1 MMAAHTT
8 GQSLGDAIQLH
19 GKKQQQRPHC
29 CTILVT
35 DTIEADG
42 RFILCHLAAVAAQ
55 MQQQLPT
62 KSSSTAGGGPSSS
75 SSRVLWFA
83 CGGGGGTDTSTV
95 RAAIRRLGSAA
106 GSAETVSVQ
115 SVPAMIL
122 DEQILMGQDRNDDDV
137 DHDEDAISDKR
148 LQPLWEQLLSMIQDW
163 RQQVTVSDDSLY
175 PLVIID
181 DMSTL
186 AVLMGEREAYLL
198 AYWARDLSLEVD
210 FHLVIRS
217 LGTDGTSFQTPIAY
231 FGAGGKQDT
240 YTTVDD
246 DDDEAY
252 CWEAGLVELADQIID
267 VRPLASGYSR
277 EAQGRFF
284 ITDKQQEKKRRLLYN
299 YLLLDN
305 DVRVFRKD

>member
-1 MMAAHTT
+1 MAAYTT

-29 CTILVT
+29 CMILVT

-42 RFILCHLAAVAAQ
+42 RFILCHLAAAQ
-55 MQQQLPT
+55 MQQQQLQQQHPT
-62 KSSSTAGGGPSSS
+62 NSSSGGPSP
-75 SSRVLWFA
+75 SRVLWVA

-95 RAAIRRLGSAA
+95 RAAIRRLGAA
-106 GSAETVSVQ
+106 GSAETVSVL

-122 DEQILMGQDRNDDDV
+122 DEQILMGGQDKNDDD
-137 DHDEDAISDKR
+137 DASSDKR
-148 LQPLWEQLLSMIQDW
+148 RLPLWEQLLSMIQDW

-175 PLVIID
+175 PLLIID

-198 AYWARDLSLEVD
+198 AYWARDLSLALD

-217 LGTDGTSFQTPIAY
+217 LGTDDTSFQAPIAY

-240 YTTVDD
+240 YTVDD

-252 CWEAGLVELADQIID
+252 CWEAGLAELADQIVD

-284 ITDKQQEKKRRLLYN
+284 ITDKQQENKNKKRRLLYN

>member
-1 MMAAHTT
+1 MAAHTT

-29 CTILVT
+29 CMILVT

-42 RFILCHLAAVAAQ
+42 RFILCHLAAVA
-55 MQQQLPT
+55 QQQQQQQQQQHPT
-62 KSSSTAGGGPSSS
+62 NSSSGGPSP
-75 SSRVLWFA
+75 SRVLWIA

-95 RAAIRRLGSAA
+95 RAAIRRLGAA

-122 DEQILMGQDRNDDDV
+122 DEQILMGQNKNDDH
-137 DHDEDAISDKR
+137 DHDHDAISDKR
-148 LQPLWEQLLSMIQDW
+148 RLLLWEQLLSMIQDW

-175 PLVIID
+175 PLLIID

-198 AYWARDLSLEVD
+198 AYWARDLSLALD

-217 LGTDGTSFQTPIAY
+217 LGTDDTSFQVPIAY

-240 YTTVDD
+240 YTVDDD

-252 CWEAGLVELADQIID
+252 CWEAGLAELADQIID

-284 ITDKQQEKKRRLLYN
+284 ITDKQQENKNKKRRLLYN